1 MLLQTEFENSNR
13 YLRKLKVDKFFRVY
27 KQQKRKQ
34 HLATIYNIMMKPIHD
49 VNLTKDPKNLPKNK
63 VTSKTEYTNTQ
74 QGWSEEGYIKYP
86 FN

>member
-49 VNLTKDPKNLPKNK
+49 VNLTKYPKNYLKTK
-63 VTSKTEYTNTQ
+63 SQVRQGMLILSKTNPTK
-74 QGWSEEGYIKYP
+74 GIKYP

>member
-13 YLRKLKVDKFFRVY
+13 YLRNLKVDKFFRVY
-27 KQQKRKQ
+27 EQWKRKQ

-49 VNLTKDPKNLPKNK
+49 VNLTKYPKNYLKTK
-63 VTSKTEYTNTQ
+63 SQARQGMLILSKTNLTK
-74 QGWSEEGYIKYP
+74 GIKYP